1 MYYPQHAWMVELVD
15 TLDSK
20 SGFCKEVG
28 VRVPLQA
35 CLMSIDISYISIITE
50 KSGQNVRIFLLWKK
64 MRQSINFVFT
74 QKRYYQ

>member
-1 MYYPQHAWMVELVD
+1 MVELVD

-35 CLMSIDISYISIITE
+35 CLVSIDMSYIHHNREIRTKRSDFFILE
-50 KSGQNVRIFLLWKK
+50 SYEVWYQKYGLSKSMTIC
-64 MRQSINFVFT
+64 I
-74 QKRYYQ
+74 

>member
-1 MYYPQHAWMVELVD
+1 MCNELINAWMVELVD

-35 CLMSIDISYISIITE
+35 PYINLYVT
-50 KSGQNVRIFLLWKK
+50 FA
-64 MRQSINFVFT
+64 
-74 QKRYYQ
+74 